1 MDRYQWSDRGAAKV
15 ANGLLRDLGLVRKGK
30 NKLLICPGKVRR
42 EREKWGRKLEQD
54 HGAKQVPSGLYA
66 DGKKIPTL
74 MREVIETKVRVP
86 GRRGKGA
93 YRIVKTVSNKIKV
106 QDHYPVLAEPGGEYV
121 THVTPHVGSG
131 KVIAKELVDVV
142 RERNM
147 RLNALGMDGCA
158 VNTGIHKGVYR
169 CMEL

>member
-1 MDRYQWSDRGAAKV
+1 M
-15 ANGLLRDLGLVRKGK
+15 
-30 NKLLICPGKVRR
+30 
-42 EREKWGRKLEQD
+42 
-54 HGAKQVPSGLYA
+54 
-66 DGKKIPTL
+66 
-74 MREVIETKVRVP
+74 
-86 GRRGKGA
+86 
-93 YRIVKTVSNKIKV
+93 KTVSNKIKV

-121 THVTPHVGSG
+121 THVTLHVGSR

-169 CMEL
+169 CMELELGYSVQHIICLLHFNELFFHHVVRLDQKSSKDPLVLPLMNQYGHKQLYSSNQYLGRCQH